1 MESSNGKIRVVVAD
15 DSRTALLSICGF
27 LEFTGQFEIV
37 GTANDGLQA
46 INQTASSRPELVLTD
61 LCMPYMTGLE
71 AASQLRKS
79 FPELRILI
87 FTELRGHALREECMR
102 CGADGFVEKSEMPER
117 LMEEVC
123 RLFPRV
129 NDFNASDTVL
139 TARPKMTLRE
149 GDQLGEVKW
158 RESDAD

>member
-1 MESSNGKIRVVVAD
+1 MESGNGKIRVVVAD

-27 LEFTGQFEIV
+27 LEFTGQFQIV

-46 INQTASSRPELVLTD
+46 INQTESSRPELVLTD

-87 FTELRGHALREECMR
+87 FTELRGHALREEC
-102 CGADGFVEKSEMPER
+102 
-117 LMEEVC
+117 L
-123 RLFPRV
+123 RV
-129 NDFNASDTVL
+129 VSSACISAGWRAPLRRDS
-139 TARPKMTLRE
+139 RPAGGGRE
-149 GDQLGEVKW
+149 PAGVRIDPPMALW
-158 RESDAD
+158 YCSSLA